1 MHLENKGSNWEVKK
15 QQTDR
20 ITRRKEGR
28 KEGIKEGRPKIY
40 EAGINHAFSTSDAF
54 RPKIAYFCRLLLP
67 MPPRKIISHMGK
79 VFFSLSLSLFHLAGL
94 TDYRSTTLQQAVPD
108 KISC

>member
-1 MHLENKGSNWEVKK
+1 LGGQETADRQNNKAEG
-15 QQTDR
+15 
-20 ITRRKEGR
+20 RKEGR

-79 VFFSLSLSLFHLAGL
+79 VFFSLSLSLFL
-94 TDYRSTTLQQAVPD
+94 
-108 KISC
+108 ISLV